1 MSNDDNEGRELAPR
15 GGDPR
20 ADNRSGGALEPAGP
34 WQGYAPATPDAFR
47 YGEGYMVVEEEVSFR
62 QYLDFLFRRKWT
74 IGAATAFCVVAA
86 LVYSLAATPTFRS
99 RTVLQIQPNGPNIVE
114 FANLEQNINQ
124 VQAYK
129 DFFQTQY
136 SVLSSR
142 ALASRTIKQ
151 LELDKEPLFNPA
163 LQPPGVVANV
173 KDWVVGLL
181 PAGEEEVLDP
191 AAEADKAH
199 QKLINLLLD
208 NVRVIPG
215 EDSYLVELAYIADG
229 PELAQRIVSTMAR
242 QYVELTMDQS
252 IDSAATAKAFI
263 EQQLGITKGR
273 LEESEV
279 ALQAFARGKDIYA
292 IEEEGKVLH
301 DRLDDLSKR
310 VTQAEAERIEA
321 EALNAQAKSAIHA
334 SMQGIID
341 NPLLKTLKDQ
351 LSEAQSQLALLR
363 QTFSEEFPQVRQ
375 LGAKVASLQA
385 QVRDTESGLVR
396 SLEAAY
402 QSAVQRERDLR
413 KALAD
418 HESEVGNFEAESV
431 TFNIMKR
438 DIDTN
443 RQLYDNLLARYKQV
457 EVAGALRA
465 SNITVLD
472 KAEVPIRKYR
482 PLLALNL
489 ALALAL
495 GIFGGVGV
503 AVSQEYLDDTVKT
516 PDDVEKAARLPT
528 LAAVPVFAV
537 PDDPALLATYTPD
550 RQVALLPTSPG
561 AEAIRTL
568 RAALLM
574 AASGGLPHRLLVTS
588 SGPGEGKT
596 CLTTNLALAFAQM
609 GRRVLLMDCDLRK
622 PRVHGAAGLD
632 NTRGTSSYLTGNA
645 SLQDII
651 RPSGHPNLDVI
662 TAGPVAPNPVDLLG
676 SPMLGE
682 LLDALE
688 KRYDL
693 VLLDAPPTLGFADV
707 PTLANRAGGGCL
719 VVAQAGST
727 PRHVLKHAA
736 EYLLRMQSKV
746 LGVVLNKVSTR
757 GSSYSYY
764 GGYYGHSYGYGY
776 GHVPYGGPAEGK
788 TPRLGGGADA

>member
-1 MSNDDNEGRELAPR
+1 MDNEDNGGRYLTPR
-15 GGDPR
+15 GAHPRGDGH
-20 ADNRSGGALEPAGP
+20 GGGPLEPAGP
-34 WQGYAPATPDAFR
+34 WQGYAPATPDAYR

-62 QYLDFLFRRKWT
+62 YYLDFLSRRKWT
-74 IGAATAFCVVAA
+74 ITAATAFCVVAA

-99 RTVLQIQPNGPNIVE
+99 RTVLQIQPNGPNIVD

-142 ALASRTIKQ
+142 ALAGRTIKQ

-163 LQPPGVVANV
+163 LQPPGVIDNV
-173 KDWVVGLL
+173 KEWLAGLL
-181 PAGEEEVLDP
+181 PLSEDEPVD
-191 AAEADKAH
+191 AAALADKEH
-199 QKLINLLLD
+199 QKLVDLLLD

-215 EDSYLVELAYIADG
+215 EDSYLVELAYIAAS
-229 PELAQRIVSTMAR
+229 PQLAQRIVSTMAL

-252 IDSAATAKAFI
+252 IDSAATAKDFI

-279 ALQAFARGKDIYA
+279 ALQDFARGKDVYA
-292 IEEEGKVLH
+292 IEEEAKVLH

-310 VTQAEAERIEA
+310 VTETEAERIRL
-321 EALNAQAKSAIHA
+321 EALNVQAKSAMHS
-334 SMQGIID
+334 SMPGIID

-351 LSEAQSQLALLR
+351 LSEAQAQLALLR
-363 QTFSEEFPQVRQ
+363 QTFSEAFPQVQQ
-375 LGAKVASLQA
+375 LSAKVVSLQS
-385 QVRDTESGLVR
+385 QVRDTEQGLVR
-396 SLEAAY
+396 SIEASY
-402 QSAVQRERDLR
+402 QSALQRERDLR
-413 KALAD
+413 KALSD
-418 HESEVGNFEAESV
+418 HESEVGKFEAQSV
-431 TFNIMKR
+431 TFNIMRR

-443 RQLYDNLLARYKQV
+443 RQLYDNLLSRYKQV

-472 KAEVPIRKYR
+472 KAEAPIRQYR
-482 PLLALNL
+482 PVLVLNL

-495 GIFGGVGV
+495 GVFGGVGV

-528 LAAVPVFAV
+528 LAAVPIFPA
-537 PDDPALLATYTPD
+537 PSDPALLATYTPD
-550 RQVALLPTSPG
+550 RQVALMPTSPG

-574 AASGGLPHRLLVTS
+574 AASGGLPHRLLITS
-588 SGPGEGKT
+588 AGPGEGKT
-596 CLTTNLALAFAQM
+596 CLTSNLALAFAQM
-609 GRRVLLMDCDLRK
+609 GRRVILMDCDLRR
-622 PRVHGAAGLD
+622 PRVHSALGLD
-632 NTRGTSSYLTGNA
+632 NAVGTSSYLTGNA
-645 SLQDII
+645 SLADIV
-651 RPSGHPNLDVI
+651 RPSGHPNFDVV

-676 SPMLGE
+676 SPLLGE

-727 PRHVLKHAA
+727 PRHVLKHAT

-746 LGVVLNKVSTR
+746 LGVVLNKVATR

-764 GGYYGHSYGYGY
+764 GGYYGHAYGY
-776 GHVPYGGPAEGK
+776 GHVPYGGAAEGK
-788 TPRLGGGADA
+788 TPRLGSGSEA

>member
-1 MSNDDNEGRELAPR
+1 MTNDGNQGRYLPPQNPDPR
-15 GGDPR
+15 GDGR
-20 ADNRSGGALEPAGP
+20 ALEPAGQ

-47 YGEGYMVVEEEVSFR
+47 YGEGYLVVEEEVSFR
-62 QYLDFLFRRKWT
+62 QYLDFLIRRKWT
-74 IGAATAFCVVAA
+74 IGAATVICMVTA

-99 RTVLQIQPNGPNIVE
+99 RTVLQIQPNGPNIVD

-142 ALASRTIKQ
+142 ALASRTIRK
-151 LELDKEPLFNPA
+151 LDLDKEPLFNTE
-163 LQPPGVVANV
+163 LQPPGLIDKAAT
-173 KDWVVGLL
+173 WAAGWL
-181 PAGEEEVLDP
+181 PAADEALDP
-191 AAEADKAH
+191 ATLADQEH
-199 QKLINLLLD
+199 QKLIDVMLD
-208 NVRVIPG
+208 NVRVNPG
-215 EDSYLVELAYIADG
+215 EDSYLVELAYIAESPD
-229 PELAQRIVSTMAR
+229 LAARIVSTMAT

-252 IDSAATAKAFI
+252 IDSAATAKEFI
-263 EQQLGITKGR
+263 EQQLGITKAR
-273 LEESEV
+273 LEESEI
-279 ALQAFARGKDIYA
+279 ALQEFARGKDVYA
-292 IEEEGKVLH
+292 IEEQEKVLH

-310 VTQAEAERIEA
+310 VTEAEAERIRLQ
-321 EALNAQAKSAIHA
+321 ALNEQAKSPLHSTMAEVL
-334 SMQGIID
+334 D
-341 NPLLKTLKDQ
+341 NPGLKTLKDQ
-351 LSEAQSQLALLR
+351 LSEAQAQLALLR
-363 QTFSEEFPQVRQ
+363 ETFSDDFPDVRQVR
-375 LGAKVASLQA
+375 AKVMSLEK
-385 QVRDTESGLVR
+385 QVKETEAGLVGSIR
-396 SLEAAY
+396 ASYEA
-402 QSAVQRERDLR
+402 AVQRESDLR
-413 KALAD
+413 KSLAE
-418 HESEVGNFEAESV
+418 HESEVGNFETESV
-431 TFNIMKR
+431 SFNIMRR

-465 SNITVLD
+465 SNVTVLD
-472 KAEVPIRKYR
+472 RAEVPIEKYR

-489 ALALAL
+489 ALALLL
-495 GIFGGVGV
+495 GVFGGVGV

-537 PDDPALLATYTPD
+537 PEDPATLAAYTPD
-550 RQVALLPTSPG
+550 RQVALMPTSPG

-568 RAALLM
+568 RASLLM
-574 AASGGLPHRLLVTS
+574 AASGGLPRRLLVTS
-588 SGPGEGKT
+588 SAPGEGKT

-622 PRVHGAAGLD
+622 PRVHGASGLD
-632 NTRGTSSYLTGNA
+632 NAKGTSSYLTGNA
-645 SLQDII
+645 KLEEII

-676 SPMLGE
+676 SPMLAE
-682 LLDALE
+682 LLEELD

-727 PRHVLKHAA
+727 PRHVLKHAT

-746 LGVVLNKVSTR
+746 LGVVLNKVTTR

-764 GGYYGHSYGYGY
+764 GGYYGHGYGYGYGY
-776 GHVPYGGPAEGK
+776 GHVPYGGEAETK
-788 TPRLGGGADA
+788 TQRLGKSADA

>member
-1 MSNDDNEGRELAPR
+1 MSNQDNEGRYLAPQ

-20 ADNRSGGALEPAGP
+20 GDGRGGGPLEPAGP
-34 WQGYAPATPDAFR
+34 WQGYAPATPDAYR

-62 QYLDFLFRRKWT
+62 HYFDFLIRRKWT
-74 IGAATAFCVVAA
+74 IAAATGFCVVTA
-86 LVYSLAATPTFRS
+86 LIYSLAATPTFRS

-142 ALASRTIKQ
+142 ALAGRTIKT
-151 LELDKEPLFNPA
+151 LELDKEPLFNSA
-163 LQPPGVVANV
+163 LRPPGALAGV
-173 KDWVVGLL
+173 KDWLAGFFPGDDDQVV
-181 PAGEEEVLDP
+181 DP
-191 AAEADKAH
+191 AAAADKEN
-199 QKLINLLLD
+199 QKLINELLD
-208 NVRVIPG
+208 NVRVTPR
-215 EDSYLVELAYIADG
+215 EDSYLVELAYIAES
-229 PELAQRIVSTMAR
+229 PQLSQRIVSTMAR

-252 IDSAATAKAFI
+252 IGSAATAKDFI

-279 ALQAFARGKDIYA
+279 ALQDFARGKDIYA
-292 IEEEGKVLH
+292 IEEEEKVLH

-310 VTQAEAERIEA
+310 VTEA
-321 EALNAQAKSAIHA
+321 EADRIRLQALNEQAKGPMHA
-334 SMQGIID
+334 SMPGIID
-341 NPLLKTLKDQ
+341 NPLLKNLTDQ
-351 LSEAQSQLALLR
+351 LSGAQAELALLR
-363 QTFSEEFPQVRQ
+363 ETFSDEFPDVRQ
-375 LGAKVASLQA
+375 LRAKVASLES
-385 QVRDTESGLVR
+385 QVKETEKSLVR
-396 SLEAAY
+396 SMTAGY
-402 QSAVQRERDLR
+402 DSAVQREKDLR
-413 KALAD
+413 ETLAK
-418 HESEVGNFEAESV
+418 HQAEVADFEAKSV

-443 RQLYDNLLARYKQV
+443 RQLYDNLLSRYKQV

-489 ALALAL
+489 ALAFAI

-528 LAAVPVFAV
+528 LAAVPVFAL
-537 PDDPALLATYTPD
+537 PEDPALLAGYTPD
-550 RQVALLPTSPG
+550 RQVALLPTSAG

-568 RAALLM
+568 RAALLL

-588 SGPGEGKT
+588 SAPGEGKT

-609 GRRVLLMDCDLRK
+609 GRNVMLMDCDLRK
-622 PRVHGAAGLD
+622 PRVHAAAGLD
-632 NTRGTSSYLTGNA
+632 NTMGTSSYLTGNA
-645 SLQDII
+645 TLDQII

-676 SPMLGE
+676 SPMLSQ
-682 LLDALE
+682 LLDELE

-707 PTLANRAGGGCL
+707 PTLANLAGGGCL

-727 PRHVLKHAA
+727 PRHVLKHAT

-746 LGVVLNKVSTR
+746 LGVVLNKVTTR

-764 GGYYGHSYGYGY
+764 GGYYGHAYGYGN
-776 GHVPYGGPAEGK
+776 VPYGGAAEGK
-788 TPRLGGGADA
+788 APRLGSGGEA